1 MAVLRIAGATLP
13 ANKRIE
19 VALTYLYGIG
29 TTTAK
34 KILAAT
40 NLDANVRVKDLTDVQ
55 ANKLREV
62 IEKTYKVE
70 GDLKR
75 EVLLNIKRLKEI
87 SAYRGLRH
95 SKNLPTRGQR
105 TKTNSRT
112 VRGNVRRTMGSGRK
126 PAAEKT

>member
-13 ANKRIE
+13 AQKRIE
-19 VALTYLYGIG
+19 IALTYLYGIG
-29 TTTAK
+29 LTLSK
-34 KILAAT
+34 KVLVAT
-40 NLDANVRVKDLTDVQ
+40 GIDPNTRVKDLTEAQ
-55 ANKLREV
+55 ANKIREM

-70 GDLKR
+70 GDMKR
-75 EVLLNIKRLKEI
+75 EVLMNIKRLKEI
-87 SAYRGLRH
+87 GAYRGTRH

-126 PAAEKT
+126 SAAEKT

>member
-1 MAVLRIAGATLP
+1 MAVVRISGVTIP
-13 ANKRIE
+13 AAKRVE

-29 TTTAK
+29 LTLSK
-34 KILAAT
+34 KVLAQAGI
-40 NLDANVRVKDLTDVQ
+40 DPNVRVKDLTEAQ
-55 ANKLREV
+55 ANKIREIV
-62 IEKTYKVE
+62 EKTYKVE

-87 SAYRGLRH
+87 GAYRGNRH

-105 TKTNSRT
+105 TRTNSRT

-126 PAAEKT
+126 PSAEKT

>member
-29 TTTAK
+29 LTLSQK
-34 KILAAT
+34 VLAAT
-40 NLDANVRVKDLTDVQ
+40 SIDVNTRVKDLTDAQ

-62 IEKTYKVE
+62 IEKSYKVE

>member
-1 MAVLRIAGATLP
+1 MAVVRIAGATLP
-13 ANKRIE
+13 ANKRVEI
-19 VALTYLYGIG
+19 ALTYLYGIG
-29 TTTAK
+29 LTLSQK
-34 KILAAT
+34 VLKQLSIDP
-40 NLDANVRVKDLTDVQ
+40 NIRVKDLTEVQ
-55 ANKLREV
+55 ANKIRENV
-62 IEKTYKVE
+62 EKTYKVE

-87 SAYRGLRH
+87 GAFRGSRH

-126 PAAEKT
+126 SAAEKT

>member
-1 MAVLRIAGATLP
+1 MATVRIAGVTIP
-13 ANKRIE
+13 AKKRVEI
-19 VALTYLYGIG
+19 ALTYLYGIG
-29 TTTAK
+29 LTLSK
-34 KILAAT
+34 KVLAESKIDPNT
-40 NLDANVRVKDLTDVQ
+40 RVENLTEAE
-55 ANKLREV
+55 ANKLRDM

-75 EVLLNIKRLKEI
+75 QVLLNIKRLKEI
-87 SAYRGLRH
+87 GAFRGVRH
-95 SKNLPTRGQR
+95 SRNLPTRGQR